1 MTSPLG
7 CPYSEDELDRW
18 DGVNN
23 PMGNFCYECEEW
35 ECEHNANGD
44 NPNFLCANDIPE
56 SVKEV
61 SNG

>member
-1 MTSPLG
+1 MSSPLD

-18 DGVNN
+18 DGVDN

-44 NPNFLCANDIPE
+44 NPNFPDEVAEASFPYG
-56 SVKEV
+56 VKK
-61 SNG
+61 

>member
-1 MTSPLG
+1 MSSPLG

-18 DGVNN
+18 DGVDN

-44 NPNFLCANDIPE
+44 NPNFLDEQTKADP
-56 SVKEV
+56 
-61 SNG
+61 